1 MAIIENFQ
9 TLEEQQSELQAIR
22 QLQKYEG
29 KINQILD
36 YAKEYQVVSN
46 WAAEEAITL
55 GGEAKALGKAIDN
68 ARKTITDPARRF
80 VNKINDTARIF
91 TDKLDQV
98 EEIIKR
104 KVAAWKKAEA
114 EKMALDAEEAKDMV
128 ASLDLD
134 VEVFVDKPAKYVRG
148 DGAMS
153 YEQTVWKFDVE
164 DLSITPSQYLTI
176 DDAKV
181 KAAIKAGV
189 RDIPGLKIYSEQKT
203 IIKSR

>member
-9 TLEEQQSELQAIR
+9 ALEEQHNELQAIR
-22 QLQKYEG
+22 QLQVYDG
-29 KINQILD
+29 KINQILT
-36 YAKEYQVVSN
+36 YAKNYEVVSN
-46 WAAEEAITL
+46 WSAEEAITL
-55 GGEAKALGKAIDN
+55 GGEAKALAKSIDN

-91 TDKLDQV
+91 TDKLEQV

-104 KVAAWKKAEA
+104 KVATWKKAEA
-114 EKMALDAEEAKDMV
+114 EKLAIEAESAKDLM

-134 VEVFVDKPAKYVRG
+134 IEPFVEKAPKYVRG

-164 DLSITPSQYLTI
+164 DLSITPREYLTI
-176 DDAKV
+176 DEAKV
-181 KAAIKAGV
+181 KAAVKSGV
-189 RDIPGLKIYSEQKT
+189 REIPGLKIYSEQKT